1 MRKIK
6 ALVVYL
12 GETPREIIPGT
23 YFGGGMR
30 CGSIEESGEMFIVR
44 NETNSALASYP
55 KAMAQAT
62 YEEVE
67 DGQAE

>member
-1 MRKIK
+1 MKKIK

-12 GETPREIIPGT
+12 GTSPREIVPGT

-30 CGSIEESGEMFIVR
+30 CGEIKENDAMFLVY
-44 NETNSALASYP
+44 NETGSVLATYP

-62 YEEVE
+62 YTDVE
-67 DGQAE
+67 